1 MALVTSIQEICTPVG
16 SKNVN
21 VIEVAGT
28 GLALEFILQD
38 ALDAISLKHLTDA
51 DTLGT
56 GATFKDKM
64 QSYTIPTIG
73 KTAFQVYGNA
83 IKVLS
88 DYKDNLSN
96 VEASRMSVADIRSL
110 QTNFETLNT
119 TSTCDA

>member
-1 MALVTSIQEICTPVG
+1 
-16 SKNVN
+16 
-21 VIEVAGT
+21 
-28 GLALEFILQD
+28 
-38 ALDAISLKHLTDA
+38 
-51 DTLGT
+51 
-56 GATFKDKM
+56 M